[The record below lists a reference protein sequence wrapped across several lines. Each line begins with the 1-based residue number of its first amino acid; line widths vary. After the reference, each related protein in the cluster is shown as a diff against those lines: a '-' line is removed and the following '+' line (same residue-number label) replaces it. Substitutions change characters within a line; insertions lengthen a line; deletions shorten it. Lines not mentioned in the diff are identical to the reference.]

1 MEFFSAAQLSSSG
14 TSIPLEGEFVLTNV
28 GDAVILTH
36 DKKPTTLTR
45 GLLTVTTHRIIWI
58 NASRTKSSAAWVA
71 HLPAQRPFEEKSSPF
86 HTRILLNYGP
96 GLRVEFHGP
105 TPGKDRD
112 RFCACIRDA
121 LRRKEWEVI
130 ARTKAAEAARKAQ
143 LAEYVPRRLGI
154 SAIQER
160 VVQRRQQQQQTI
172 DSSFASLDHLRSQAA
187 DLVKIA
193 VAFKS
198 ASVAEGQEN
207 QELLELMS
215 EMGIESPV
223 TKESTGGNVRVYRE
237 QLSRQLAQ
245 FLQTPIIN
253 VGGVMTMVDA
263 YCVVIRN
270 RATTELVSP
279 EDFRAACG
287 YFQGLNL
294 PVKLVRLESGV
305 DALEIDTS
313 ADSRGAKV
321 LRKLAEERGSV
332 TPIDVTRIRHIPIQ
346 RSKIMLE
353 DAEKRGLLAR
363 DETTEGLRFFPN
375 MFESFNTVRAIESF
389 NDV

>member
-1 MEFFSAAQLSSSG
+1 MEFFSSVQLSNSG
-14 TSIPLEGEFVLTNV
+14 TTIPLEGEFVLTDI
-28 GDAVILTH
+28 GDSVILTH
-36 DKKPTTLTR
+36 DKKATPFTR

-58 NASRTKSSAAWVA
+58 NASRTKSAAAWLA
-71 HLPAQRPFEEKSSPF
+71 HLPSQRPFEDKSSPF
-86 HTRILLNYGP
+86 HTRVLLNYGV

-112 RFCACIRDA
+112 RFCTCIRDG

-130 ARTKAAEAARKAQ
+130 AREKAAEAARKAQ
-143 LAEYVPRRLGI
+143 MAEYVPRKLGI
-154 SAIQER
+154 SGIQER

-172 DSSFASLDHLRSQAA
+172 DSSFASLDHLRNQAA

-193 VAFKS
+193 TAFKS
-198 ASVAEGQEN
+198 STMSEGQEN
-207 QELLELMS
+207 QELLEMMS

-245 FLQTPIIN
+245 FLQIPIIN
-253 VGGVMTMVDA
+253 VGGVMTVVDA
-263 YCVVIRN
+263 YCVTIRN
-270 RATTELVSP
+270 RATTELISP
-279 EDFRAACG
+279 EDFRSACG
-287 YFQGLNL
+287 YFRILNL
-294 PVKLVRLESGV
+294 PIRLVKLESGV
-305 DALEIDTS
+305 DALEIDTT

-353 DAEKRGLLAR
+353 DAEMRGLLVR

-375 MFESFNTVRAIESF
+375 QFELFNTIESF
-389 NDV
+389 RSSGV

>member
-1 MEFFSAAQLSSSG
+1 MQYFSPAQLSSSG
-14 TSIPLEGEFVLTNV
+14 TSVPLEGEYVLANV

-36 DKKPTTLTR
+36 DKKVTPFTR

-58 NASRTKSSAAWVA
+58 NASRTRSAAAWLA
-71 HLPAQRPFEEKSSPF
+71 HLPVQCPYEDKSGPF
-86 HTRILLNYGP
+86 HARILLKYGV
-96 GLRVEFHGP
+96 GLRVEFYGS

-112 RFCACIRDA
+112 RFCTCITDG
-121 LRRKEWEVI
+121 LNRKEWEVV
-130 ARTKAAEAARKAQ
+130 ARAKAAEAARKEK
-143 LAEYVPRRLGI
+143 LSEYVPRRLGI
-154 SAIQER
+154 SAVQER

-172 DSSFASLDHLRSQAA
+172 DSSFASLDQLRSQAG
-187 DLVKIA
+187 DLMKIA
-193 VAFKS
+193 AAFKS
-198 ASVAEGQEN
+198 ATMAKGEEN
-207 QELLELMS
+207 NELLELMS

-245 FLQTPIIN
+245 FLQKPILN
-253 VGGVMTMVDA
+253 VGGIMTVVDA

-270 RATTELVSP
+270 RATTELISP

-287 YFQGLNL
+287 FFHNLNL
-294 PVKLVRLESGV
+294 PVKLVKLESGV

-313 ADSRGAKV
+313 ADSSGSKV

-346 RSKIMLE
+346 RAKVMLE
-353 DAEKRGLLAR
+353 VAEKNRMLVR

-375 MFESFNTVRAIESF
+375 IFDSFNIIQTA
-389 NDV
+389 